1 MRKFTAAPQLQT
13 NGLSLSNVRSAV
25 ICPAAAARANKLSE
39 STLLAHQK
47 VLTMSGD
54 DV

>member
-13 NGLSLSNVRSAV
+13 NDLSLSNVRSVV
-25 ICPAAAARANKLSE
+25 ICPAAAQANKLSE

>member
-13 NGLSLSNVRSAV
+13 NGWSLSNVRSVV
-25 ICPAAAARANKLSE
+25 ICPAAARANKWSE

>member
-13 NGLSLSNVRSAV
+13 NGSSLSNVRSAA
-25 ICPAAAARANKLSE
+25 ICPAAARANKLSE
-39 STLLAHQK
+39 STLPARQKGLA
-47 VLTMSGD
+47 MSGD